1 MFNDNILPLLGSTFG
16 TSPLSSE
23 WIVVSIP
30 HAGGHS
36 MTYLPWAPEWVKS
49 FQRLGCSVSTYA
61 YVLPGRDG
69 RRELKCDQSILG
81 AAHELITHIR
91 NLAPKKLL
99 IYGHSMGA
107 LIAYES
113 ARGLIDRYYQKL
125 PTAICVS
132 GMGAPGYPNH
142 NKTELS
148 RLEDAELVEALL
160 DIGQGRGASQKDIIK
175 AFELMKTSYEHNG
188 KLLVGGNGGSCAD
201 SEHIVGE
208 LMKGFVKRRPLS
220 KELKEALVEV
230 DSEVGKMLADG
241 IQDSLRAIA
250 ITGHQGLSTAFAND
264 VNADM
269 TYAQQVAGYGRS
281 GDVFL
286 AISTSGNA
294 KNLYYAAVMAKA
306 RGLKVIL
313 LSGKSGGKLKGV
325 ADVSI
330 IVPENETYKIQE
342 RHLPI
347 YHVLCLELENYFFT
361 E

>member
-1 MFNDNILPLLGSTFG
+1 MS
-16 TSPLSSE
+16 
-23 WIVVSIP
+23 
-30 HAGGHS
+30 
-36 MTYLPWAPEWVKS
+36 
-49 FQRLGCSVSTYA
+49 
-61 YVLPGRDG
+61 
-69 RRELKCDQSILG
+69 ELKYIDEVTKRYP
-81 AAHELITHIR
+81 ELEVI
-91 NLAPKKLL
+91 K
-99 IYGHSMGA
+99 
-107 LIAYES
+107 E
-113 ARGLIDRYYQKL
+113 
-125 PTAICVS
+125 
-132 GMGAPGYPNH
+132 
-142 NKTELS
+142 
-148 RLEDAELVEALL
+148 
-160 DIGQGRGASQKDIIK
+160 DIIK

-220 KELKEALVEV
+220 KGLKEALVEV

-313 LSGKSGGKLKGV
+313 LSGKSGGKLRGI

>member
-81 AAHELITHIR
+81 AAHELITHIK

-175 AFELMKTSYEHNG
+175 AFLPRIRQDICAVDNYQHNESYNCKGERDNG
-188 KLLVGGNGGSCAD
+188 QLLFPLYAWSGDEDKRVTLESTIQWGRGTLSEFNYSILPGGHFFIN
-201 SEHIVGE
+201 EHI
-208 LMKGFVKRRPLS
+208 PS
-220 KELKEALVEV
+220 IT
-230 DSEVGKMLADG
+230 DSVASWVIK
-241 IQDSLRAIA
+241 
-250 ITGHQGLSTAFAND
+250 ST
-264 VNADM
+264 
-269 TYAQQVAGYGRS
+269 
-281 GDVFL
+281 
-286 AISTSGNA
+286 
-294 KNLYYAAVMAKA
+294 
-306 RGLKVIL
+306 
-313 LSGKSGGKLKGV
+313 KL
-325 ADVSI
+325 
-330 IVPENETYKIQE
+330 
-342 RHLPI
+342 
-347 YHVLCLELENYFFT
+347 
-361 E
+361 